1 MSKSWI
7 KNNKN
12 KIFLIDIYSPNH
24 VYLFQKDSGKLA
36 GVYIEFFEKL
46 EQETGLKFKVQSTDK
61 NHMKNLLKNGE
72 GDILFNI
79 AKTPEREKYYFFV
92 PTYNTYNVGLFSKK
106 NKSLDFNNINNLK
119 LGYIEGTSDSIL
131 VKEFYPEFKNLIS
144 IEDNGNFGFSSL
156 ETDKTDAIIGKSS
169 NDVFKSYNFTPLE
182 NIPSSQLWLV
192 VNKKYPLLA
201 DIIEKLFNTFLIE
214 KSGNDIH
221 VTNKGK
227 QLLKLVPQDLKEPEL
242 TAKWEMELAKIAKK
256 EQKSNIFIN
265 EIKKYTRSLID
276 EISSSEAKF
285 KHDNLTTKKCPECN
299 HFMLEV
305 NGKKGKMLVC
315 SNPDCKHRESVSI
328 ITNARCP
335 NCHKKLELV
344 GKGDK
349 QMFVCKTC
357 GYRQHMNAFKKERE
371 NKNKLARKSD
381 VKKYMNQQKQQ
392 QTAVEDS
399 PFAALLKLKDELK

>member
-1 MSKSWI
+1 MENPVRYTKNTSKQLSSTLV
-7 KNNKN
+7 N
-12 KIFLIDIYSPNH
+12 
-24 VYLFQKDSGKLA
+24 
-36 GVYIEFFEKL
+36 
-46 EQETGLKFKVQSTDK
+46 TG
-61 NHMKNLLKNGE
+61 
-72 GDILFNI
+72 
-79 AKTPEREKYYFFV
+79 
-92 PTYNTYNVGLFSKK
+92 GL
-106 NKSLDFNNINNLK
+106 
-119 LGYIEGTSDSIL
+119 GT
-131 VKEFYPEFKNLIS
+131 VA
-144 IEDNGNFGFSSL
+144 
-156 ETDKTDAIIGKSS
+156 TR
-169 NDVFKSYNFTPLE
+169 
-182 NIPSSQLWLV
+182 
-192 VNKKYPLLA
+192 A

-344 GKGDK
+344 GK
-349 QMFVCKTC
+349 MVTNRCLFVK
-357 GYRQHMNAFKKERE
+357 HVVIANI
-371 NKNKLARKSD
+371 
-381 VKKYMNQQKQQ
+381 
-392 QTAVEDS
+392 
-399 PFAALLKLKDELK
+399 